1 MKCKLLFLILVTVFT
16 LLSGKISRISLN
28 EISTN
33 HSNIAYIIFDHFYPV
48 SKLNCML
55 TCLKTD
61 VCHTILYFRDRCV
74 LRSKEITQEYSSL
87 KNLPQ
92 TFGVKQFSSENP
104 LLACFVN
111 GNEQNN
117 CDLKNKYD
125 PCQFIN
131 KIDANLKEI
140 VTKLNE
146 SLTKLNESVTN
157 LNGSLTKL
165 NESVTNLNESVT
177 NLNGSVTNLNG
188 SLTKLNGSVTNLNG
202 SLTKLNESVTN
213 LNESVTNLNGSVTN
227 LNGSVKNL
235 NKNVTK
241 INGTESNSS
250 DVETFCMGSIVYPP
264 NMASHVSCRNKYISN
279 DYSKLFFPGNETPR
293 KTFDENIEYCSTI
306 NMKPL
311 VSLNILCSYDKSFPE
326 AKLFWTG
333 LRLRSK
339 KGITDFEAAILES
352 DEQVFGPNEI
362 LLFDLKREKL
372 FESEGPEHFDV
383 GYRCIYIKPSRDTR
397 ELRLANCSGTPVR
410 TVYTICEAKEM
421 EHIC

>member
-1 MKCKLLFLILVTVFT
+1 MKSKLLFLILVTVFT
-16 LLSGKISRISLN
+16 LLSGKISRFSLN

-33 HSNIAYIIFDHFYPV
+33 HSNIAYITFDNFYPV

-74 LRSKEITQEYSSL
+74 LRSKEVIQEYASL
-87 KNLPQ
+87 KNLTQ

-146 SLTKLNESVTN
+146 SLTKI
-157 LNGSLTKL
+157 
-165 NESVTNLNESVT
+165 
-177 NLNGSVTNLNG
+177 
-188 SLTKLNGSVTNLNG
+188 
-202 SLTKLNESVTN
+202 NESVTN

-227 LNGSVKNL
+227 LNGSVTKLNESVTKLNENLKNL

-250 DVETFCMGSIVYPP
+250 DVETFCMGSILYPP

-293 KTFDENIEYCSTI
+293 KTFDENIEYCSSI

-339 KGITDFEAAILES
+339 KGITDFKAAMLES

-372 FESEGPEHFDV
+372 FESEGPEHFDA

-397 ELRLANCSGTPVR
+397 QLRLANCNGKPER
-410 TVYTICEAKEM
+410 TVYTICEEKEM